1 MTCREFELSPE
12 MKIFRFDPKASKE
25 DEQFGSVKAIIA
37 RVLQLDNNAEV
48 NAVHIHPSEHL
59 SVQQAMTQQ
68 LFLIVN
74 GEGWVKSESGEITTV
89 KQGQAIFWGE
99 SELPESGTDLGM
111 TAVIIGNINIDPV
124 KLMPLLQEDKS

>member
-1 MTCREFELSPE
+1 
-12 MKIFRFDPKASKE
+12 MKVYRFDPEVGQE

-37 RVLQLDNNAEV
+37 RVLQLDGSAEINA
-48 NAVHIHPSEHL
+48 AYIHPGEHIR
-59 SVQQAMTQQ
+59 VQQAMTQQ
-68 LFLIVN
+68 MFLLVD
-74 GEGWVKSESGEITTV
+74 GAGWVKNASGEKRKV

-99 SELPESGTDLGM
+99 SELPESGTESGM

>member
-1 MTCREFELSPE
+1 
-12 MKIFRFDPKASKE
+12 MKIYRFDPEVGKD
-25 DEQFGSVKAIIA
+25 DEPFGSVKAIIA
-37 RVLQLDNNAEV
+37 RVLQLDNKAEI
-48 NAVHIHPSEHL
+48 NAVYIHPGEHI

-68 LFLIVN
+68 LFLLVD
-74 GEGWVKSESGEITTV
+74 GEGWMQNDSGEKKTV

-99 SELPESGTDLGM
+99 SELPESGTESGM